1 MAGPPLSSELDFQYR
16 NGGLH
21 FPHLGLW
28 MDPHHPVRTG
38 EWVVVS
44 HAHSDHTARHSAVIL
59 TEPTRRLMRSRISGT
74 RAERVLEFN
83 ECLHQSDL
91 ESSTTQTPFGLSLH
105 PAGHVL
111 GSAMAR
117 LEVNGDSLLYTGDF
131 KLREGRSSER
141 CEPVHA
147 RTLVME
153 TTYGR
158 PRYIFPPTEEVLASV
173 LHFCRTSLD
182 TGFTP
187 VLISYSLG
195 KAQEILISLL
205 KANLPIQL
213 HASSARLTEIYADLG
228 YHFPRWTLLN
238 PGTARGHVIITP
250 TARPLLS
257 AQPGMGPLRIASL
270 SGWALDR
277 RWPTTD
283 ENHQRFPL
291 SDHADFP
298 DLVRFVEE
306 VRPQRV
312 FTLHG
317 FAADFARH
325 LRRQGMEAYALS
337 EDDQLELSL

>member
-1 MAGPPLSSELDFQYR
+1 
-16 NGGLH
+16 
-21 FPHLGLW
+21 
-28 MDPHHPVRTG
+28 
-38 EWVVVS
+38 
-44 HAHSDHTARHSAVIL
+44 
-59 TEPTRRLMRSRISGT
+59 
-74 RAERVLEFN
+74 
-83 ECLHQSDL
+83 
-91 ESSTTQTPFGLSLH
+91 
-105 PAGHVL
+105 
-111 GSAMAR
+111 MAR

-158 PRYIFPPTEEVLASV
+158 PRYLFPPTEEVLASI

-182 TGFTP
+182 AGITP

-195 KAQEILISLL
+195 KAQEILISLF

-228 YHFPRWTLLN
+228 YQFPRWTLLD
-238 PGTARGHVIITP
+238 PETARGHVIITP

-257 AQPGMGPLRIASL
+257 AQPGIGPLRIASL

-277 RWPTTD
+277 RWPKTN
-283 ENHQRFPL
+283 ENQPRFAL
-291 SDHADFP
+291 SDHADFS
-298 DLVRFVEE
+298 DLVRFVKE

-317 FAADFARH
+317 FAADFARY